1 MQMKT
6 ICMKVHILI
15 GRREKHGHSDIERKQ
30 IVTRRLDF
38 VPCGITIRA
47 RDREMPSNCGFFA
60 DEHTAVTP
68 GESAVVRQRT
78 LKLNPAASDFLHF
91 DTIQKTPAWLSPYR
105 GGCGYENQREIRTT
119 ISLSESETAKLT
131 LNRKKF
137 FCIRQPLLSIRPNA
151 SFQKLTLGLAISGG
165 QDRKKTPPVYRCG
178 WVLRGYTRTLNERTP
193 PTLQPVMEVA

>member
-1 MQMKT
+1 MRLFLDHIAVKLMQMKT

-47 RDREMPSNCGFFA
+47 RDREMPSNRGFFA
-60 DEHTAVTP
+60 DEHMAVTP

-91 DTIQKTPAWLSPYR
+91 DTIQKELPTRRSPRREGFSYR
-105 GGCGYENQREIRTT
+105 SRSNAMTATRIFRIRHN
-119 ISLSESETAKLT
+119 SFSESTATNLT
-131 LNRKKF
+131 KNH
-137 FCIRQPLLSIRPNA
+137 LLSMKPEANPQR
-151 SFQKLTLGLAISGG
+151 LAFGFVF
-165 QDRKKTPPVYRCG
+165 DAPENMPPRKEVPPVY
-178 WVLRGYTRTLNERTP
+178 T
-193 PTLQPVMEVA
+193 EVA